1 MPVLIAVIIEDMAAL
16 CSVDFVDKSGKP
28 GVFSL
33 PVHLYAP
40 VHHTHTHSHT
50 HTDTHTHLFSPP
62 VHLDAPVSGIARQRL
77 ALLLL

>member
-16 CSVDFVDKSGKP
+16 CGVDFVDKSGKP

-50 HTDTHTHLFSPP
+50 HTHTHTCS
-62 VHLDAPVSGIARQRL
+62 
-77 ALLLL
+77 ALLYTFTRLSQA